1 MKAMFG
7 HRSDGHLVS
16 DIDPIVALT
25 PYIMPMRC
33 DAQVMSDY
41 KIDFE
46 KLARYIVAKADEGY
60 KITFMEIVIAAYVR
74 VVSQIPEVNRFVA
87 NKRLY
92 ARNEL
97 AVSFALLQNT
107 STGKIA
113 ENTTKC
119 KFDPSDT
126 IYDVADRISETV
138 ERCRKEEADN
148 STMKVARLL
157 LKPILANSVVGLAR
171 LLDRY
176 GIMPRYILEASP
188 FHTSLFVTNLASI
201 GLPAVNHHIY
211 NFGTC
216 SQFVSIGS
224 VERTMTTDAKGN
236 AVRKR
241 LLPLGLVCDERIA
254 EGAMYA
260 KMMALWV
267 RLLND
272 PEQLETPPANVFYDE
287 GHEFH
292 LPPPQKRMGKVSGAA
307 VQA

>member
-1 MKAMFG
+1 MFG
-7 HRSDGHLVS
+7 HRSDGYLVK

-33 DAQVMSDY
+33 DAQIFSDY
-41 KIDFE
+41 KLDFE

-74 VVSQIPEVNRFVA
+74 TVSQLPELNRFVA

-97 AVSFALLQNT
+97 VVSFALLQ
-107 STGKIA
+107 STKSGKVA

-119 KFDPSDT
+119 FFDPADT

-148 STMKVARLL
+148 STMKMAKLL
-157 LKPILANSVVGLAR
+157 LKPALATTVVALAR
-171 LLDRY
+171 FLDRY
-176 GIMPRYILEASP
+176 GIMPRYIVDASP
-188 FHTSLFVTNLASI
+188 FHTSMFITNLASI
-201 GLPAVNHHIY
+201 GLPAVQHHIY

-216 SQFVSIGS
+216 SQFISIGS
-224 VERTMTTDAKGN
+224 VERTTQTDAKGN

-260 KMMALWV
+260 KMLALMGK
-267 RLLND
+267 LLND
-272 PEQLETPPANVFYDE
+272 PEQLETPPAKLFYDE
-287 GHEFH
+287 GHEYH
-292 LPPPQKRMGKVSGAA
+292 LPAPKKRMGRTDTEAA

>member
-1 MKAMFG
+1 MFG
-7 HRSDGHLVS
+7 HRSDGHLVK

-41 KIDFE
+41 KVDFE

-60 KITFMEIVIAAYVR
+60 KITFLEIVIAAYVR
-74 VVSQIPEVNRFVA
+74 VISQIPEVNRFIA

-97 AVSFALLQNT
+97 TVSFALLQNT
-107 STGKIA
+107 RSGRIA

-119 KFDPSDT
+119 FFDPSDT
-126 IYDVADRISETV
+126 IYDVADRIAEVV
-138 ERCRKEEADN
+138 ERCRQEEADN
-148 STMKVARLL
+148 STMKVAKLL
-157 LKPILANSVVGLAR
+157 LRPVLANSVVGLAR
-171 LLDRY
+171 LMDRY
-176 GIMPRYILEASP
+176 GILPRYILNASP
-188 FHTSLFVTNLASI
+188 FHTSMFITNLASI
-201 GLPAVNHHIY
+201 GLPSVNHHIY

-216 SQFVSIGS
+216 SQFISIGA
-224 VERTMTTDAKGN
+224 VERTMSTDPKGN

-254 EGAMYA
+254 EGAMFA
-260 KMMALWV
+260 KMLALMG

-272 PEQLETPPANVFYDE
+272 PEQLETPPAKVFFDE

-292 LPPPQKRMGKVSGAA
+292 LPAPKKRMGNTRSAA

>member
-1 MKAMFG
+1 MFG
-7 HRSDGHLVS
+7 HRSDGHLIKE
-16 DIDPIVALT
+16 IDPIVALT

-97 AVSFALLQNT
+97 VVSFALLQNT
-107 STGKIA
+107 SSGKLA

-119 KFDPSDT
+119 FFDPSDT
-126 IYDVADRISETV
+126 IYDVADRIAEVV

-148 STMKVARLL
+148 STMTVAKLL
-157 LKPILANSVVGLAR
+157 LKPFLATTVVGLAR
-171 LLDRY
+171 FLDRY
-176 GIMPRYILEASP
+176 GIMPRYIMNASP

-201 GLPAVNHHIY
+201 GLPAVQHHIY

-272 PEQLETPPANVFYDE
+272 PEQLETAPAKVFYDE
-287 GHEFH
+287 GHEYH
-292 LPPPQKRMGKVSGAA
+292 LPAPQKRMGKTSTAA

>member
-1 MKAMFG
+1 MFG
-7 HRSDGHLVS
+7 HRSDGFLVKE
-16 DIDPIVALT
+16 IDPIVALT

-33 DAQVMSDY
+33 DAQIFSDY
-41 KIDFE
+41 KVDFE

-60 KITFMEIVIAAYVR
+60 KITFMEIIIAAYVR
-74 VVSQIPEVNRFVA
+74 TVSQMPELNRFVA

-97 AVSFALLQNT
+97 VVSFALLQNS

-119 KFDPSDT
+119 FFDPADT

-148 STMKVARLL
+148 STMKVAKLL
-157 LKPILANSVVGLAR
+157 LNPVLATTVVALAR
-171 LLDRY
+171 FLDRY
-176 GIMPRYILEASP
+176 GIMPRYILNASP
-188 FHTSLFVTNLASI
+188 FHTSMFITNLASI
-201 GLPAVNHHIY
+201 GLPAVQHHIY

-216 SQFVSIGS
+216 SQFISIGS
-224 VERTMTTDAKGN
+224 VERTTQTDAKGN
-236 AVRKR
+236 TVRKR
-241 LLPLGLVCDERIA
+241 ILPLGLVCDERIA

-260 KMMALWV
+260 KMLAMMSKLM
-267 RLLND
+267 NN
-272 PEQLETPPANVFYDE
+272 PEMLESPPEKVFYDE
-287 GHEFH
+287 GHEYH
-292 LPPPQKRMGKVSGAA
+292 LPAPKNSKMRFKTDNA

>member
-1 MKAMFG
+1 MFG
-7 HRSDGHLVS
+7 HRSDGYLIR

-41 KIDFE
+41 KVDFE
-46 KLARYIVAKADEGY
+46 KLARYIAAKADEGY

-74 VVSQIPEVNRFVA
+74 VVSQIPEVNRFIS

-97 AVSFALLQNT
+97 TVSFVLLQNT
-107 STGKIA
+107 ASGRIS

-119 KFDPSDT
+119 NFDPADT
-126 IYDVADRISETV
+126 IYDVADRIAEVV

-148 STMKVARLL
+148 STMKVAKLL
-157 LKPILANSVVGLAR
+157 LNPFLATTIVSLAR

-176 GIMPRYILEASP
+176 GIMPRYIVNASP
-188 FHTSLFVTNLASI
+188 FHTSMFVTNLASI
-201 GLPAVNHHIY
+201 GLPSVNHHIY

-216 SQFVSIGS
+216 SQFVSIGA
-224 VERTMTTDAKGN
+224 VERTMGTDPKG
-236 AVRKR
+236 APQRKR

-260 KMMALWV
+260 KMLALWN

-272 PEQLETPPANVFYDE
+272 PAQLETPPAKVFYDE
-287 GHEFH
+287 GHEYH
-292 LPPPQKRMGKVSGAA
+292 LPAPQKRMGRTDTQTA
-307 VQA
+307 QA

>member
-1 MKAMFG
+1 MFG
-7 HRSDGHLVS
+7 HRSDGYLIR

-41 KIDFE
+41 KVDFE
-46 KLARYIVAKADEGY
+46 KLARYIVAKGDEGY

-74 VVSQIPEVNRFVA
+74 VVSQIPEVNRFVS

-107 STGKIA
+107 TSGKVA

-119 KFDPSDT
+119 LFDPSDT

-148 STMKVARLL
+148 STMKIAKLL
-157 LKPILANSVVGLAR
+157 LKPVLANSVVSLAR
-171 LLDRY
+171 VLDRY
-176 GIMPRYILEASP
+176 GILPRYVLDASP

-224 VERTMTTDAKGN
+224 VERSMTTDAQGK

-241 LLPLGLVCDERIA
+241 LLPLGIVCDERIA

-260 KMMALWV
+260 KMLALWV
-267 RLLND
+267 RLLSD
-272 PEQLETPPANVFYDE
+272 PEQLETPPAKVFYDE
-287 GHEFH
+287 GHEYH
-292 LPPPQKRMGKVSGAA
+292 LDPPKKRMGRVSSEA

>member
-1 MKAMFG
+1 MFG
-7 HRSDGHLVS
+7 HRSDGFLVR
-16 DIDPIVALT
+16 DIDPMVALT

-41 KIDFE
+41 KVDFE
-46 KLARYIVAKADEGY
+46 RLARYIVAKADEGY

-74 VVSQIPEVNRFVA
+74 VVSQFPEVNRFIA

-92 ARNEL
+92 ARSEL
-97 AVSFALLQNT
+97 AVSFVLLQNT
-107 STGKIA
+107 SSGKVA

-119 KFDPSDT
+119 LFDPADT
-126 IYDVADRISETV
+126 IYDVADRIAEVV

-148 STMKVARLL
+148 STMKVAKLL
-157 LKPILANSVVGLAR
+157 LRPTLANSVVAIAK

-176 GIMPRYILEASP
+176 GIMPRYILNASP

-201 GLPAVNHHIY
+201 GLPSVNHHIY

-216 SQFVSIGS
+216 SQFVSIGA
-224 VERTMTTDAKGN
+224 VERTMTTDAKSN

-260 KMMALWV
+260 KMLSLWN
-267 RLLND
+267 RLLSE
-272 PEQLETPPANVFYDE
+272 PEQLETPPAKVFYDE
-287 GHEFH
+287 GHEYH
-292 LPPPQKRMGKVSGAA
+292 LPAPKRRMGNTQGVAA
-307 VQA
+307 QA

>member
-1 MKAMFG
+1 MFG
-7 HRSDGHLVS
+7 HRSDGHLVR

-41 KIDFE
+41 KVDFE
-46 KLARYIVAKADEGY
+46 KLARYIVAKGQEGY

-74 VVSQIPEVNRFVA
+74 VVSQIPEVNRFVS

-107 STGKIA
+107 SSGKIA

-119 KFDPSDT
+119 YFDPSDT
-126 IYDVADRISETV
+126 IYDVADRIAEVV

-148 STMKVARLL
+148 STMKVAKLL
-157 LKPILANSVVGLAR
+157 LRPILANSVVGLAR

-176 GIMPRYILEASP
+176 GILPRYVLDASP
-188 FHTSLFVTNLASI
+188 FHTSMFVTNLASI

-216 SQFVSIGS
+216 SQFVSIGA
-224 VERTMTTDAKGN
+224 VERTMNTDPKGN

-260 KMMALWV
+260 KMLALWN

-272 PEQLETPPANVFYDE
+272 PEQLEAPPAKVFYDE

-292 LPPPQKRMGKVSGAA
+292 LEKPKKRMGRTSAEA
-307 VQA
+307 LQA

>member
-1 MKAMFG
+1 MFG
-7 HRSDGHLVS
+7 HRSDGYLVK

-41 KIDFE
+41 KVDFE

-74 VVSQIPEVNRFVA
+74 VVSQIPEVNRFVS

-97 AVSFALLQNT
+97 AVSFALLQTT

-119 KFDPSDT
+119 LFDPADT
-126 IYDVADRISETV
+126 IYDVADRIAEVV

-148 STMKVARLL
+148 STIKVAKLL
-157 LKPILANSVVGLAR
+157 LRPILANSVVGLAR

-176 GIMPRYILEASP
+176 GILPRYILDASP
-188 FHTSLFVTNLASI
+188 FHTSMFVTNLASI

-224 VERTMTTDAKGN
+224 VERTAQAGPQGV
-236 AVRKR
+236 AQRKR
-241 LLPLGLVCDERIA
+241 ILPLGLVCDERIA

-260 KMMALWV
+260 KMLALWNK
-267 RLLND
+267 LLND
-272 PEQLETPPANVFYDE
+272 PAQLEQPPAKVFYDE
-287 GHEFH
+287 GHEYH
-292 LPPPQKRMGKVSGAA
+292 LPAPKKRMGKVNTGTA

>member
-1 MKAMFG
+1 MFG
-7 HRSDGHLVS
+7 HRSDGYLVK

-41 KIDFE
+41 KVDFE
-46 KLARYIVAKADEGY
+46 KLARYIVAKGQEGY

-74 VVSQIPEVNRFVA
+74 VVSQIPEVNRFVS

-97 AVSFALLQNT
+97 TVSFALLQN
-107 STGKIA
+107 SSSGKIL

-119 KFDPSDT
+119 HFDPADT
-126 IYDVADRISETV
+126 IYDVADRIAEVV
-138 ERCRKEEADN
+138 ERCRKEQADN
-148 STMKVARLL
+148 STLKVARLL
-157 LKPILANSVVGLAR
+157 LRPILANTVVGLAR

-176 GIMPRYILEASP
+176 GIMPRYILDASP

-216 SQFVSIGS
+216 SQFVSIGA
-224 VERTMTTDAKGN
+224 VERTTQIDGSGA

-260 KMMALWV
+260 KMLALWN

-272 PEQLETPPANVFYDE
+272 PEQLETPPAKIFYDE
-287 GHEFH
+287 GHEYH
-292 LPPPQKRMGKVSGAA
+292 LPAPQKRMGNTRTEAM
-307 VQA
+307 QA

>member
-1 MKAMFG
+1 MFG
-7 HRSDGHLVS
+7 HRSDGHLIR
-16 DIDPIVALT
+16 DLDPIVALT

-41 KIDFE
+41 KVDFE

-74 VVSQIPEVNRFVA
+74 VVSQIPVVNRFVA

-97 AVSFALLQNT
+97 AVSFALLQNNQA
-107 STGKIA
+107 GKII

-119 KFDPSDT
+119 YFDPADT
-126 IYDVADRISETV
+126 IYDVADRISVVV
-138 ERCRKEEADN
+138 ERCRKEAADN
-148 STMKVARLL
+148 STLKVAKLL
-157 LKPILANSVVGLAR
+157 LNPFLATTIVALAR
-171 LLDRY
+171 FLDRY
-176 GIMPRYILEASP
+176 GIMPRYILNASP

-216 SQFVSIGS
+216 SQFVSIGA
-224 VERTMTTDAKGN
+224 VERTSQTDARGN
-236 AVRKR
+236 TTRKR

-260 KMMALWV
+260 KMLALWN
-267 RLLND
+267 RLLNN
-272 PEQLETPPANVFYDE
+272 PELLETPPENVFFDE
-287 GHEFH
+287 GHEYH
-292 LPPPQKRMGKVSGAA
+292 LPAPENSRRARQSGAA

>member
-1 MKAMFG
+1 MFG
-7 HRSDGHLVS
+7 HRSDGYLVK

-41 KIDFE
+41 KVDFE
-46 KLARYIVAKADEGY
+46 KLARYIVAKGQEGY

-74 VVSQIPEVNRFVA
+74 VVSQIPEVNRFVS

-97 AVSFALLQNT
+97 TVSFALLQN
-107 STGKIA
+107 SSSGKIL

-119 KFDPSDT
+119 HFDPADT
-126 IYDVADRISETV
+126 IYDVADRIAEVV
-138 ERCRKEEADN
+138 ERCRKEQADN
-148 STMKVARLL
+148 STLKVARLL
-157 LKPILANSVVGLAR
+157 LRPILANTVVGLAR

-176 GIMPRYILEASP
+176 GIMPRYILDASP

-224 VERTMTTDAKGN
+224 VERTTQIDGSGA

-260 KMMALWV
+260 KMLALWN
-267 RLLND
+267 RLLNG
-272 PEQLETPPANVFYDE
+272 PGRLETPPAKIFYDE
-287 GHEFH
+287 GHEYH
-292 LPPPQKRMGKVSGAA
+292 LPAPQKRMGNTRTEAM
-307 VQA
+307 QA